1 MENLVNVFDYNY
13 FMKPYIMENVGE
25 IYPIKYKDY
34 YKFMDLAENTLLYS
48 INSINNL
55 NRIQFETLKYEG
67 KIDRFEKF
75 KDIEFDNLF
84 DYIINLSFQYD
95 EIANKIK
102 EDIQIAYSKVN
113 KENGYYM
120 DKDIKKNI
128 DLIEYC
134 ENNIPK
140 NKIKELLEMLLK
152 KKVEITK
159 ENIFIYEEKDIVGN
173 INKNNFD
180 KFRDIVMKNNLLYE
194 PLVGYDLNS
203 NEIIKKA
210 IKSKSEKGKKSSLES
225 IIGIVSINRNLSD
238 KEIQEYTIYRLYA
251 DFELISRQHYNQL
264 YFMLKTAGSSVGL
277 IELSEE
283 INIYK
288 NPYKDLLSKHK
299 GYNELDSMLEK
310 S

>member
-1 MENLVNVFDYNY
+1 MENLTNSFDYNY
-13 FMKPYIMENVGE
+13 FMNPYIMENVGK

-48 INSINNL
+48 IDNLNNL
-55 NRIQFETLKYEG
+55 KRIQFETLKYEG

-75 KDIEFDNLF
+75 KDLEFDNLF
-84 DYIINLSFQYD
+84 DYVINLSFQYD
-95 EIANKIK
+95 EIINKIK
-102 EDIQIAYSKVN
+102 EDIQTAYSKVN
-113 KENGYYM
+113 
-120 DKDIKKNI
+120 DCFIDDDIRNNI
-128 DLIEYC
+128 KFIEYC

-140 NKIKELLEMLLK
+140 NKLKELLEMLLK
-152 KKVEITK
+152 KEVEITK
-159 ENIFIYEEKDIVGN
+159 ENIFIYEEKNIVGN
-173 INKNNFD
+173 INKDNFD

-225 IIGIVSINRNLSD
+225 VIGIVSINRNLSD

-264 YFMLKTAGSSVGL
+264 YFMLKTVGSSVDL
-277 IELSEE
+277 MELSEE

-288 NPYKDLLSKHK
+288 NPYKGLLSKHE